1 MITDSNSEISGLRSQ
16 LFIQLVALVVVTGTL
31 MVYLYRQ
38 ASNEGKQLAQAQ
50 QIINNYKQAEP
61 KIATFINQLVAYGER
76 HPDFAQTVLKKYGIV
91 PQPGGVPYGSTAPRK

>member
-16 LFIQLVALVVVTGTL
+16 LFIQLVALVLVTGTL

-38 ASNEGKQLAQAQ
+38 SSIEGKQLAQNQ
-50 QIINNYKQAEP
+50 LVLNNYKQLEP
-61 KIATFINQLVAYGER
+61 KINVFVSQLVAYGQR